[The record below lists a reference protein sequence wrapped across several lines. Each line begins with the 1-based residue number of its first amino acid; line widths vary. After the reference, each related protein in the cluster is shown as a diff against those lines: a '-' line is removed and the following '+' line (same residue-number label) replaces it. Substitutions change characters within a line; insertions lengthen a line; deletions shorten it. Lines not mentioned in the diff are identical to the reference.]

1 MSDAAADF
9 QSAREAFLKF
19 RRRLDSDPPLCG
31 EVVEAIRAL
40 VTEYSTS
47 IRENRFTVGGAI
59 EHIIGA
65 AMRAAGLPA
74 RNRGHLECGSD
85 IRVDGVGFSIKGVFS
100 HRLGAV
106 GLINTRGVNTSVV
119 WKDATILVLAGVGIG
134 YVDPVLVP
142 DSTVLRSD
150 QLQLPKKAYL
160 GFLREHPEYLIAL
173 PIPANPKS
181 EATRVASYAVAEEIL
196 ARLHFKALK
205 KFRTSMQDG

>member
-1 MSDAAADF
+1 MSAPGTDLER
-9 QSAREAFLKF
+9 AREIFLKF
-19 RRRLDSDPPLCG
+19 RRRLDEDSPLCG

-74 RNRGHLECGSD
+74 RNRGHLERGSD
-85 IRVDGVGFSIKGVFS
+85 IRVDGVGLSIKGLFS
-100 HRLGAV
+100 RGLGAV
-106 GLINTRGVNTSVV
+106 GLINTRGANAAVV
-119 WKDATILVLAGVGIG
+119 WADATILVLAGVGIG
-134 YVDPVLVP
+134 YVDPVLLP
-142 DSTVLRSD
+142 DSTVLTSD

-160 GFLREHPEYLIAL
+160 GFLRTHPEYLIAL
-173 PIPANPKS
+173 PIPGNPKS